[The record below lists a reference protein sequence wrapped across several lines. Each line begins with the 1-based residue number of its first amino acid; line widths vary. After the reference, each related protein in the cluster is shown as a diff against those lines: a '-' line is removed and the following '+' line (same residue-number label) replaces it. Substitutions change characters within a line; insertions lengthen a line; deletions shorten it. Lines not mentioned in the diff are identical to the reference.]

1 MILTSLHLLLL
12 LKGLVSC
19 ISTVSPS
26 LHSLFSSC
34 AVYFFVFKTNLPYIG
49 CFILIVSLTTIVF
62 SILLLETTPIL
73 SFLKF
78 LSIVKMNYCCFALSS
93 VSNLAM
99 VLLKSL
105 IWIGFSTGLILC
117 ANFVLRYSAF
127 SSVSLFCKSPAFNFL
142 MSAFFI
148 IQRFIEVLQNR

>member
-34 AVYFFVFKTNLPYIG
+34 AVYFFVFNTNLPYIG

-73 SFLKF
+73 SFLYF
-78 LSIVKMNYCCFALSS
+78 LSIVKMNYCFFVLCS
-93 VSNLAM
+93 VSYFSLVFIN
-99 VLLKSL
+99 SL
-105 IWIGFSTGLILC
+105 IYFLRLLLYLILRC
-117 ANFVLRYSAF
+117 FF
-127 SSVSLFCKSPAFNFL
+127 SIL
-142 MSAFFI
+142 
-148 IQRFIEVLQNR
+148 